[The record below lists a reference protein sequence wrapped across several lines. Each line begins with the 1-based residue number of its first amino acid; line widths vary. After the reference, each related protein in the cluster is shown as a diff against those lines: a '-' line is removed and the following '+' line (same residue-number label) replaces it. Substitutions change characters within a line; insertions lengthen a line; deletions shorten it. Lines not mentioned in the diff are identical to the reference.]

1 MSEEMAELSIS
12 LVNVKQELL
21 DDDMDEKNDIVK
33 TVMNEHDYIIIK
45 KEDMDNNNDDADEM
59 FGMEDDDEEEEEEE
73 LVNFEEDD
81 ADKIQAART
90 LAQLSVL
97 PVTRPHEARLQLP
110 DLRRTQ
116 DLEAGP
122 GAGLGGG
129 ARFCCNIC
137 GKQYS
142 TSSNLARHRQTHRSP
157 DHSKARRCHLCNK
170 VTTAQHISI
179 LTLLFSFQIYVSMPA
194 FSMHMRTHTAGH
206 NCNICG
212 KTFSR
217 PWLLK
222 GHMRTHTGEKPY
234 NCPVCQKCF
243 SDKSNLRAHLQT
255 HSAARPHT
263 CNNCGKTFALK
274 SYLVKHKETSCNDN
288 GYEDQHNI

>member
-59 FGMEDDDEEEEEEE
+59 FGMEDDDEEEEEE

-179 LTLLFSFQIYVSMPA
+179 LTLLYFHFRSTSQCPPS
-194 FSMHMRTHTAGH
+194 RCT
-206 NCNICG
+206 CG
-212 KTFSR
+212 PTQRATTVTFVA
-217 PWLLK
+217 
-222 GHMRTHTGEKPY
+222 KPF
-234 NCPVCQKCF
+234 PVPGC
-243 SDKSNLRAHLQT
+243 
-255 HSAARPHT
+255 
-263 CNNCGKTFALK
+263 
-274 SYLVKHKETSCNDN
+274 
-288 GYEDQHNI
+288 

>member
-1 MSEEMAELSIS
+1 MAELSIS

-21 DDDMDEKNDIVK
+21 DDDMDEKNDIMK

-45 KEDMDNNNDDADEM
+45 KEDMDNNNDDGDAM

-116 DLEAGP
+116 DLEAGAGA

-170 VTTAQHISI
+170 VRHCIENCSTHFDFY
-179 LTLLFSFQIYVSMPA
+179 LFFSF
-194 FSMHMRTHTAGH
+194 
-206 NCNICG
+206 
-212 KTFSR
+212 
-217 PWLLK
+217 
-222 GHMRTHTGEKPY
+222 
-234 NCPVCQKCF
+234 
-243 SDKSNLRAHLQT
+243 
-255 HSAARPHT
+255 
-263 CNNCGKTFALK
+263 
-274 SYLVKHKETSCNDN
+274 
-288 GYEDQHNI
+288 

>member
-59 FGMEDDDEEEEEEE
+59 FGMEDDDGEEEEEEE

-116 DLEAGP
+116 DLEAGL

-179 LTLLFSFQIYVSMPA
+179 
-194 FSMHMRTHTAGH
+194 
-206 NCNICG
+206 
-212 KTFSR
+212 
-217 PWLLK
+217 
-222 GHMRTHTGEKPY
+222 
-234 NCPVCQKCF
+234 
-243 SDKSNLRAHLQT
+243 
-255 HSAARPHT
+255 
-263 CNNCGKTFALK
+263 
-274 SYLVKHKETSCNDN
+274 
-288 GYEDQHNI
+288 